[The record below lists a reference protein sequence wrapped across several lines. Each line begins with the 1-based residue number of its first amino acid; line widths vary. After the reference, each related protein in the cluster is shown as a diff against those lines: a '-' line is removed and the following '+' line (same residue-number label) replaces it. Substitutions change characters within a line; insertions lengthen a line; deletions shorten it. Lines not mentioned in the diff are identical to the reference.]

1 MSDSEVLMYIGK
13 YRRYRFNKFG
23 TSSFLDLSDHRVFY
37 LMKYYGNITGSK
49 IQSWL
54 TWEKE
59 RLTIV

>member
-1 MSDSEVLMYIGK
+1 MYIGK